1 MKQSYIS
8 VYIPVTAHIALCRD
22 GRNIPAQTFQFPLIL
37 QGKESTDI
45 RNAGFLKPGGSHH
58 LCAKTITGINRVKR
72 DFDAFG
78 EAIYQITE
86 SGKDAL
92 MGR

>member
-1 MKQSYIS
+1 MNDIKLQKNILAILTRLDGIAVRESVLANEAEIAIGHPLTTDEFQREMK
-8 VYIPVTAHIALCRD
+8 VLLGER
-22 GRNIPAQTFQFPLIL
+22 
-37 QGKESTDI
+37 
-45 RNAGFLKPGGSHH
+45 
-58 LCAKTITGINRVKR
+58 RVKR

-92 MGR
+92 MGRG

>member
-1 MKQSYIS
+1 MNDIKLQKNILAILTRLDGIAVRESVLANEAEIAIGHPLMTDEFQREMK
-8 VYIPVTAHIALCRD
+8 VLMGER
-22 GRNIPAQTFQFPLIL
+22 
-37 QGKESTDI
+37 
-45 RNAGFLKPGGSHH
+45 
-58 LCAKTITGINRVKR
+58 RVKR